1 MGTINTYT
9 LPNKLRIIHEDSPT
23 NVIYCGY
30 AVNAATR
37 DERTDEEGIA
47 HFVEHMIFKG
57 TTRRKAWHILNR
69 MEAVGGDLNAFTQK
83 EETTIYASCLKENF
97 KRAVDLLTDITFHS
111 TFPENEM
118 KKETEVIIEEIQS
131 YEDSPSDLIFDEF
144 ENLIFKG
151 HPLGRNILGHPE
163 QLRTYTPRNI
173 LDFTQRFYVPSNT
186 VFFIKG
192 HIPFD
197 YIIKEV
203 EKATSGLPDSEVV
216 KQNISLPPYEPVF
229 KEVRKDTHQAHV
241 MTGCRSFAPEDQKRT
256 GLYLLN
262 NLLGGPGMNARLNVS
277 LRERRGLVY
286 NVESNLTNYT
296 DTGVFSI
303 YFGCEPKDVNRCLRL
318 VRNELQRLIDTPL
331 TERQLAAAR
340 KQIKG
345 EIGIACDNFENCA
358 TDMARS
364 FLHYNKFE
372 DLKELFARIDSLT
385 PADLQSIA
393 AELFNEAHLT
403 TLIYR

>member
-1 MGTINTYT
+1 MNINTYT
-9 LPNKLRIIHEDSPT
+9 LSNKLRIIHEDSPT
-23 NVIYCGY
+23 GIIYCGY

-37 DERTDEEGIA
+37 DEKPEEEGIA

-83 EETTIYASCLKENF
+83 EETTIYATCLKEDF
-97 KRAVDLLTDITFHS
+97 RRAVDLLTDITFHS
-111 TFPENEM
+111 IFPENEM

-144 ENLIFKG
+144 ENLLFKG
-151 HPLGRNILGHPE
+151 HPLGRNILGQPE
-163 QLRTYTPRNI
+163 QLRTYSPQNI
-173 LDFTQRFYVPSNT
+173 LDFTRRFYVPSNA

-192 HIPFD
+192 HIPLEQ
-197 YIIKEV
+197 IIKEV
-203 EKATSGLPDSEVV
+203 EKATRELPAVDIE
-216 KQNISLPPYEPVF
+216 KPIEPLPPYQPAFIE
-229 KEVRKDTHQAHV
+229 KKKDTHQAHV
-241 MTGCRSFAPEDQKRT
+241 MIGCRSFAPEDHKRT
-256 GLYLLN
+256 GLYILN
-262 NLLGGPGMNARLNVS
+262 NILGGPGMNARLNVS

-296 DTGVFSI
+296 DTGVFSV
-303 YFGCEPKDVNRCLRL
+303 YFGCEPNDINKCLRL
-318 VRNELQRLIDTPL
+318 VKHELQRLIDTPL
-331 TERQLAAAR
+331 RERQLDAAK
-340 KQIKG
+340 KQLKG

-358 TDMARS
+358 LDMARS

-372 DLKELFARIDSLT
+372 NLQELFQRIDNLS
-385 PADLQSIA
+385 ANDLQVIA
-393 AELFNEAHLT
+393 NDLFREENLT

>member
-1 MGTINTYT
+1 MAINTYT

-37 DERTDEEGIA
+37 DERPEEEGIA

-57 TTRRKAWHILNR
+57 TSHRKAWHILNR

-83 EETTIYASCLKENF
+83 EETTIYATCLKENF
-97 KRAVDLLTDITFHS
+97 RRAVDLLTDITFHS

-118 KKETEVIIEEIQS
+118 KKEVEVIIEEIQS

-163 QLRTYTPRNI
+163 QLRTYHPQNI
-173 LDFTQRFYVPSNT
+173 LDFTRRFYVPSNS

-192 HIPFD
+192 GIPFEK
-197 YIIKEV
+197 IVREV
-203 EKATSGLPDSEVV
+203 EKSTRDLPDTKIRKVV
-216 KQNISLPPYEPVF
+216 EPLSPYQPTYVE
-229 KEVRKDTHQAHV
+229 KGKDTHQAHV
-241 MTGCRSFAPEDQKRT
+241 MIGARSFAPESHKRT
-256 GLYLLN
+256 GLYVLN
-262 NLLGGPGMNARLNVS
+262 NILGGPGMNARLNVS

-296 DTGVFSI
+296 DTGVFSV
-303 YFGCEPKDVNRCLRL
+303 YFGCEPKDINKCLRL
-318 VRNELQRLIDTPL
+318 VNNELQYLIDRPL
-331 TERQLAAAR
+331 TDRQLSAAK

-364 FLHYNKFE
+364 YLHFNKFE
-372 DLKELFARIDSLT
+372 NLQELFHRIDNLT
-385 PADLQSIA
+385 SEDLQKIA
-393 AELFNEAHLT
+393 SELFREDNLT
-403 TLIYR
+403 TLIYK

>member
-1 MGTINTYT
+1 MAINTYT

-37 DERTDEEGIA
+37 DERPEEEGIA

-57 TTRRKAWHILNR
+57 TTHRKAWHILNR

-83 EETTIYASCLKENF
+83 EETTIYATCLKENF

-111 TFPENEM
+111 TFPEGEM
-118 KKETEVIIEEIQS
+118 KKEVEVIIEEIQS

-144 ENLIFKG
+144 ENLVFKG

-163 QLRTYTPRNI
+163 QLRTYHPKNI
-173 LDFTQRFYVPSNT
+173 LDFTRRFYLPSNS

-192 HIPFD
+192 HIPFEK
-197 YIIKEV
+197 IIREV
-203 EKATSGLPDSEVV
+203 EKATQELPAIEIQ
-216 KQNISLPPYEPVF
+216 KTIEPLPPYKPSYVE
-229 KEVRKDTHQAHV
+229 KSKDTHQAHV
-241 MTGCRSFAPEDQKRT
+241 MIGCRSFAPEDHKRT
-256 GLYLLN
+256 GLYVLN
-262 NLLGGPGMNARLNVS
+262 NIIGGPGMNAHLNVS

-303 YFGCEPKDVNRCLRL
+303 YLGCEPKDINRCLRL
-318 VRNELQRLIDTPL
+318 VKNELRHLSDRPL
-331 TERQLAAAR
+331 TSRQLSAAK

-372 DLKELFARIDSLT
+372 N
-385 PADLQSIA
+385 LQ
-393 AELFNEAHLT
+393 ELFNRIDCLSPEDLQNIASELFREDNLT
-403 TLIYR
+403 TLIYK

>member
-1 MGTINTYT
+1 MTINTYT
-9 LPNKLRIIHEDSPT
+9 LSNKLRIIHEDSPT
-23 NVIYCGY
+23 DVIYCGY
-30 AVNAATR
+30 AINAATR
-37 DERTDEEGIA
+37 DERPEEEGIA

-57 TTRRKAWHILNR
+57 TTHRKAWHILNR

-83 EETTIYASCLKENF
+83 EETTIYATCLKEDF
-97 KRAVDLLTDITFHS
+97 RRAVDLLTDITFYS
-111 TFPENEM
+111 IFPENEM

-144 ENLIFKG
+144 ENLLFKG

-163 QLRTYTPRNI
+163 QLRAYHPQNI
-173 LDFTQRFYVPSNT
+173 LDFTKRFYQPSNA

-192 HIPFD
+192 HIPFQQ
-197 YIIKEV
+197 IIKEV
-203 EKATSGLPDSEVV
+203 EKATDGLQATEIDKP
-216 KQNISLPPYEPVF
+216 ITPLPPYEPTF
-229 KEVRKDTHQAHV
+229 IEKQKDTHQAHV
-241 MTGCRSFAPEDQKRT
+241 MIGCRSFPPENNKRT
-256 GLYLLN
+256 SLYILN
-262 NLLGGPGMNARLNVS
+262 NILGGPGMNALLNIS

-303 YFGCEPKDVNRCLRL
+303 YFGCEPKDVNKCIRL
-318 VRNELQRLIDTPL
+318 VKQELQRLIDAPL
-331 TERQLAAAR
+331 SERRLEAAK

-358 TDMARS
+358 LDMARS

-372 DLKELFARIDSLT
+372 DLHELFGRIDHIT
-385 PADLQSIA
+385 PADLQSTA
-393 AELFNEAHLT
+393 AILFNDSNLT

>member
-1 MGTINTYT
+1 MAINTYT
-9 LPNKLRIIHEDSPT
+9 LSNKLRIIHEDSPT

-37 DERTDEEGIA
+37 DERPGEEGIA

-57 TTRRKAWHILNR
+57 TTHRKAWHILNR

-83 EETTIYASCLKENF
+83 EETTIYATCLKENF
-97 KRAVDLLTDITFHS
+97 RRAVDLLTDITFHS

-118 KKETEVIIEEIQS
+118 KKETEVIVEEIQS

-144 ENLIFKG
+144 ESLVFKG
-151 HPLGRNILGHPE
+151 HPLGRNILGEPE
-163 QLRTYTPRNI
+163 QLRSYRPQNI
-173 LDFTQRFYVPSNT
+173 LDFTRRFYVPSNA

-192 HIPFD
+192 HLPFEQV
-197 YIIKEV
+197 IREV
-203 EKATSGLPDSEVV
+203 ERATHELPAV
-216 KQNISLPPYEPVF
+216 KVDKHVEPLPPYVPSYVE
-229 KEVRKDTHQAHV
+229 KKKDTHQAHV
-241 MTGCRSFAPEDQKRT
+241 MVGSRSFAPEDQKRT
-256 GLYLLN
+256 GLYVLN
-262 NLLGGPGMNARLNVS
+262 NILGGPGMNARLNVA

-286 NVESNLTNYT
+286 NVESNLVNYT

-303 YFGCEPKDVNRCLRL
+303 YFGCEPKDVGKCLR
-318 VRNELQRLIDTPL
+318 VVKRELQRLIDRPL
-331 TERQLAAAR
+331 TERQLMAAK

-372 DLKELFARIDSLT
+372 DLQELFGRIDRLT
-385 PADLQSIA
+385 AVELQGIA
-393 AELFNEAHLT
+393 SELFKEENLT
-403 TLIYR
+403 TLLYR

>member
-1 MGTINTYT
+1 MSINTYT
-9 LPNKLRIIHEDSPT
+9 LPNGLRIIHEDSPT

-37 DERTDEEGIA
+37 DEKPEEEGIA

-57 TTRRKAWHILNR
+57 TTHRKAWHILNR

-83 EETTIYASCLKENF
+83 EETTIYATCLKDNF
-97 KRAVDLLTDITFHS
+97 CRAVDLLTDITFHS
-111 TFPENEM
+111 IFPENEM

-144 ENLIFKG
+144 ENLVFKG

-163 QLRTYTPRNI
+163 QLRTYHPQNI
-173 LDFTQRFYVPSNT
+173 LDFTQRFYIPSNT
-186 VFFIKG
+186 IFFIKG
-192 HIPFD
+192 HIPFET
-197 YIIKEV
+197 ILKEV
-203 EKATSGLPDSEVV
+203 EKATHELPSTTVIKLVEP
-216 KQNISLPPYEPVF
+216 LPLYKPTYVE
-229 KEVRKDTHQAHV
+229 KKKDTHQAHV
-241 MTGCRSFAPEDQKRT
+241 MIGCRSFAPEDHKRT
-256 GLYLLN
+256 GLYVLN
-262 NLLGGPGMNARLNVS
+262 NILGGPGMNALLNVS

-303 YFGCEPKDVNRCLRL
+303 YFGCEPKDVNKCLRL
-318 VRNELQRLIDTPL
+318 VKRELQKLIDTPL
-331 TERQLAAAR
+331 TDRRLSAAK

-345 EIGIACDNFENCA
+345 EIGIACDSFENCA
-358 TDMARS
+358 LDMARS

-372 DLKELFARIDSLT
+372 TLNDLFHRIDKLS
-385 PADLQSIA
+385 AIDLQSIA
-393 AELFNEAHLT
+393 SELFNEENLT
-403 TLIYR
+403 TLIYK